1 MERFITLRSG
11 DLYCELLEIYSGI
24 RKAAEAAALLHVNT
38 MEQNNPFHFELTIRE
53 LNQSVDHII
62 QILPEQDE
70 RRNKFEK
77 FSETKLI
84 NAADKFFKTDD
95 Y

>member
-11 DLYCELLEIYSGI
+11 DFCCELIEIYSGI

-38 MEQNNPFHFELTIRE
+38 MENNNPFHFELTIRE
-53 LNQSVDHII
+53 LNHAVDHIKEL
-62 QILPEQDE
+62 LPEQDE
-70 RRNKFEK
+70 RRSYFEK

-84 NAADKFFKTDD
+84 IKAEKFFKTDD